1 MKKQMQRTI
10 ELSVPSKK
18 KVKEKKSTPYLIL
31 IFKFFVTGL

>member
-1 MKKQMQRTI
+1 MIIT
-10 ELSVPSKK
+10 ESPLKK